1 MCQFCAPNH
10 YLRPNSQ
17 CQECPDKSS
26 QLHARLM
33 SAIPFVLIVVTVFFV
48 GALVLWVLEVRAGKD
63 RTSALLAALG
73 QSKEFCLWLVLSVQ
87 FMSCSLASSAA
98 GLPEWMMY
106 VFAIIGFFNFDS
118 SAVSFEGCDADSSYP
133 FTVPLITLIV
143 GLSLIALHGALAL
156 LKLRFARAEEI
167 RRDLLLHAEVLRHE
181 RHSTAEPA
189 NDTAN
194 TTETAAYRWASVVQ
208 GWAFLVL
215 NALYS
220 LLGKTSLRF
229 LHCRQFR
236 ESGESV
242 FPVPGRLAVP
252 CFTGEHAAIGSLS
265 IVTLI
270 TLVFGMPVFTFTYI
284 RRHKLYRPSLI
295 PGGSPT
301 WNTFVAGDYNSRH
314 YFVRHIGCAV
324 QVPRQP

>member
-1 MCQFCAPNH
+1 
-10 YLRPNSQ
+10 
-17 CQECPDKSS
+17 
-26 QLHARLM
+26 
-33 SAIPFVLIVVTVFFV
+33 
-48 GALVLWVLEVRAGKD
+48 
-63 RTSALLAALG
+63 
-73 QSKEFCLWLVLSVQ
+73 
-87 FMSCSLASSAA
+87 
-98 GLPEWMMY
+98 MY
-106 VFAIIGFFNFDS
+106 VFAIVGFFNFDS
-118 SAVSFEGCDADSSYP
+118 SAVSFEGCDADSRYP

-143 GLSLIALHGALAL
+143 GLSLIALQGALAL

-215 NALYS
+215 NAIYS

-242 FPVPGRLAVP
+242 FPVPGRFAVP
-252 CFTGEHAAIGSLS
+252 CFSGEHAAIGSLS

-301 WNTFVAGDYNSRH
+301 WNTFVAGDYNTHH

-324 QVPRQP
+324 QVPRQHQK